1 MSDYVPGTDEQD
13 PKKVI
18 MALQLAAE
26 NISTAQ
32 DAIDTN
38 TSDIAAVESDVAANT
53 AAIAANDAAISAL
66 QTAVTNASF
75 ASGTRVLFQQTNA
88 PTGWTKETA
97 HNDKVLRVVSGTA
110 SAGGANS
117 FSTVMAQTVVGST
130 ALTLAQIPAH
140 THTYSIGSNN
150 GTVQDSNLQNAAAW
164 NQNTSTN
171 TGSAGSGD
179 AHNHSITMNMAY
191 VDIIIGVK
199 D

>member
-38 TSDIAAVESDVAANT
+38 TSDIAAVESDVATNT
-53 AAIAANDAAISAL
+53 AAITTNTSDIAAI
-66 QTAVTNASF
+66 QTALANLIPST
-75 ASGTRVLFQQTNA
+75 TRMLFQQTSA

-110 SAGGANS
+110 DAGGANS

-130 ALTLAQIPAH
+130 ALTLAQIPPH
-140 THTYSIGSNN
+140 THTYSVASNN
-150 GTVQDSNLQNAAAW
+150 GIIHDTNIQNTAAF

>member
-53 AAIAANDAAISAL
+53 AAIAANDADISAL

-130 ALTLAQIPAH
+130 ALTLAQIPPHSHSYNA
-140 THTYSIGSNN
+140 TTISSGPDPFLDAGTINIGTT
-150 GTVQDSNLQNAAAW
+150 GAT
-164 NQNTSTN
+164 

-199 D
+199 N